1 MNEIQIINDF
11 IINHFKSNNLVNT
24 LSILP
29 TTELDQNKENIYP
42 LTNIDFLYKVTDPD
56 VILASFKITVIQQR
70 DTIPTKT
77 DSKLLIDVNY
87 LDNVNETA
95 NICTRFFNVL
105 TGQNNDFNIELVSK
119 TNEKVLKKWGINTCD
134 GFQFEVTLSIPN
146 MGKSC

>member
-1 MNEIQIINDF
+1 MNEIQIVYDWL
-11 IINHFKSNNLVNT
+11 INHFKDSDLVNT
-24 LSILP
+24 VSILP

-42 LTNIDFLYKVTDPD
+42 LVNIDFLNKETDEQ

-70 DTIPTKT
+70 DKQPNKT
-77 DSKLLIDVNY
+77 DSKLLTDTNY

-105 TGQNNDFNIELVSK
+105 TGQNNSYNIELESNTK
-119 TNEKVLKKWGINTCD
+119 EKPLRNWGINTCD

-146 MGKSC
+146 GGKSC